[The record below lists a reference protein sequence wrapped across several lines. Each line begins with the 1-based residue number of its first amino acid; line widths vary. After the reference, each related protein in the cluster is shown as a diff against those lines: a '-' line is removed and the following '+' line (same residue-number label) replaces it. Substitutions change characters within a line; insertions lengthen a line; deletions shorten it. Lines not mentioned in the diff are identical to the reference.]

1 MDKATATPH
10 LFRAMKS
17 HKGKHNQTDMGAIA
31 IIFTAFQICEIC
43 YKKIISITPFVNMS
57 FQQLNSLSSWNW
69 YKDNERYFILQLNVS
84 VKMRVESYFYSE
96 YP

>member
-31 IIFTAFQICEIC
+31 IIFILLPNLARIC
-43 YKKIISITPFVNMS
+43 
-57 FQQLNSLSSWNW
+57 Q
-69 YKDNERYFILQLNVS
+69 
-84 VKMRVESYFYSE
+84 
-96 YP
+96 